1 MLPPAATIRVL
12 LCDYHI
18 VVREGLARLLENAD
32 GIDVVAVAS
41 DGVEGVEQARAT
53 RPDVILMDLS
63 MPNLDGV
70 GATRAI
76 IAELPETYIVVLTSF
91 ADRERVLEAI
101 DAGAAGYV
109 LKDSDGA
116 EVVRAIRAAAA
127 GDAPL
132 DPRAA
137 RAVLTRRSRETPS
150 TSLTPREREVLAQ
163 VGAGLSNKVIAI
175 RLGITEATVKVHLK
189 TLLRKIDV
197 NNRTQAA
204 IWAMNNGFTANHAPI
219 PTRGF
224 QAVYA

>member
-1 MLPPAATIRVL
+1 MTPPTAPIRVL
-12 LCDYHI
+12 LCDDHV
-18 VVREGLARLLENAD
+18 VVREGLARLLENAE
-32 GIDVVAVAS
+32 GIEVVAVAS
-41 DGVEGVEQARAT
+41 DGQQGLEEARAT

-63 MPNLDGV
+63 MPRLDGV
-70 GATRAI
+70 SATRAI
-76 IAELPETYIVVLTSF
+76 IAELPATFIVVLTSF

-137 RAVLTRRSRETPS
+137 RAVLTSRTRSTPAAN
-150 TSLTPREREVLAQ
+150 LTPREREVLAL

-175 RLGITEATVKVHLK
+175 RLGISEATVKAHL
-189 TLLRKIDV
+189 TRIYQQIGVTD
-197 NNRTQAA
+197 RTQAA
-204 IWAMNNGFTANHAPI
+204 LWAREHDAL
-219 PTRGF
+219 
-224 QAVYA
+224 